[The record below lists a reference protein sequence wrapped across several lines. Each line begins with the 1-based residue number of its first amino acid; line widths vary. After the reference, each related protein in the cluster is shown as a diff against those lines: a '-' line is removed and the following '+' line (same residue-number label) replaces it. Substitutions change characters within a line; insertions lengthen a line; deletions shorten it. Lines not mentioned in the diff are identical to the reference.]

1 MHLKVGRNAR
11 ALEGPHNA
19 AGRQAG
25 SWKLFRFLRVFFP
38 FLSFFPPPPP
48 PTFFSFFIFFPFRL
62 SLLLGVAKLERNRLS
77 PDYLDQKD
85 GPSAVSRPSP
95 AALLTLGEGL
105 APGRGLSPG
114 LIYLGRDT
122 PLFAIRIQQENSS
135 QLGRGRRLCCQT
147 GKGVWG
153 PSRALLPEEQ
163 RDPED
168 PRRHMPVPLQI

>member
-1 MHLKVGRNAR
+1 MLQVD
-11 ALEGPHNA
+11 
-19 AGRQAG
+19 RQA
-25 SWKLFRFLRVFFP
+25 LRSCSVFFVVS
-38 FLSFFPPPPP
+38 FLSFLPPHPPH
-48 PTFFSFFIFFPFRL
+48 PTFFSFFFFFPFRL
-62 SLLLGVAKLERNRLS
+62 SLLLGVAKLERNRFS

-95 AALLTLGEGL
+95 AVLLTLGEGL
-105 APGRGLSPG
+105 APGRGLSPR

-153 PSRALLPEEQ
+153 PSALLPEEQ

-168 PRRHMPVPLQI
+168 PRHYMPLPLQI

>member
-1 MHLKVGRNAR
+1 MLQVD
-11 ALEGPHNA
+11 
-19 AGRQAG
+19 RQA
-25 SWKLFRFLRVFFP
+25 LRSCSVFFVVS
-38 FLSFFPPPPP
+38 FLSFPFFLPPPHFL
-48 PTFFSFFIFFPFRL
+48 FFFHFFFPFRL
-62 SLLLGVAKLERNRLS
+62 SLLLGVAKLERNRFS

-122 PLFAIRIQQENSS
+122 PLFAIRIQQENSI

-163 RDPED
+163 
-168 PRRHMPVPLQI
+168 